1 MDIKA
6 KIVASDYDKVNQR
19 LFTGDLFGNVQCFSL
34 KGLFEIFKNIN
45 MANGSNEDL
54 KYIQMLEK
62 YKIER
67 LFDFEA
73 HKEKIYQINYPDIDP
88 NIIVTT
94 GSDRRVKLFN
104 AKDGTYIDE
113 FMQSSDNL
121 REYPIGLRYYY
132 TDPFIS
138 KVTKDEAI
146 KNDIVYRK
154 DIVGFKP
161 NKFNKELIQMKKE
174 YRPLNEYLIKLIN
187 FNAKERLSLITKNAE
202 VPLDKSSSWKYNPN
216 LEVIISNEKKYY
228 NLEEKYNKKF
238 EFNPIDSKYYYP
250 KFIKDMNEQQMK
262 DFSNKLSNKI
272 RRVKL
277 TMAKLQLD
285 SERFKDYEKEEKKKI
300 RNISF
305 KNEIKKLFGKTM
317 VKKGL
322 NSPKLEKLNAERA
335 YNFGIVKTYKN
346 IRERFD
352 NYKSDFN
359 MRLNDLETAFE
370 TKLLNRYYSQ
380 RNNNSSKK
388 KSNSKDKKNRSPKK
402 DDNLVNMKK
411 IIEEYKTKT
420 SNDSLFPTIHT
431 TRSVL
436 RKKENEQF
444 LKTKK
449 NVDFMLKDNG
459 YLTHRSQ
466 KDNQTIET

>member
-1 MDIKA
+1 
-6 KIVASDYDKVNQR
+6 
-19 LFTGDLFGNVQCFSL
+19 
-34 KGLFEIFKNIN
+34 
-45 MANGSNEDL
+45 
-54 KYIQMLEK
+54 
-62 YKIER
+62 
-67 LFDFEA
+67 
-73 HKEKIYQINYPDIDP
+73 
-88 NIIVTT
+88 
-94 GSDRRVKLFN
+94 
-104 AKDGTYIDE
+104 
-113 FMQSSDNL
+113 
-121 REYPIGLRYYY
+121 
-132 TDPFIS
+132 
-138 KVTKDEAI
+138 
-146 KNDIVYRK
+146 
-154 DIVGFKP
+154 
-161 NKFNKELIQMKKE
+161 MKKE

-359 MRLNDLETAFE
+359 MRLNDLENAFE
-370 TKLLNRYYSQ
+370 AKLFNKFIYTQ
-380 RNNNSSKK
+380 KNNNSSKK
-388 KSNSKDKKNRSPKK
+388 KSNSKDKKSKSHKK
-402 DDNLVNMKK
+402 DDNMVNMKK
-411 IIEEYKTKT
+411 VLEEHKTKT
-420 SNDSLFPTIHT
+420 SNDNLLPTIHT

-436 RKKENEQF
+436 RKKENEHSVRS
-444 LKTKK
+444 KK
-449 NVDFMLKDNG
+449 SVDFMLKKDG
-459 YLTHRSQ
+459 YLTQRNQ
-466 KDNQTIET
+466 KDTKTIEY